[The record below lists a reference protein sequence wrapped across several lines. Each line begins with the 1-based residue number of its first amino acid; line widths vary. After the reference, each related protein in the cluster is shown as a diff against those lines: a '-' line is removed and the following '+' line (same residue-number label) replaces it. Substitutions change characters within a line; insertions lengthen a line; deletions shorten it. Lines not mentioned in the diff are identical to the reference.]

1 LARLTGWCSEAAPA
15 KINLYLAITGKRA
28 DGYHLLDSLAV
39 FAGAHDLLHAAS
51 AEDTLSLELRGP
63 FGQALAVEP
72 DNLVLRAA
80 RALAAEA
87 GVPAAA
93 KLVLEKNLPIASG
106 IGGGSADAA
115 AALRALCRLWRV
127 SLRPRDLH
135 RIALSLGADVPV
147 CLDGVPRRMGCIG
160 EVLTSAPVLPPYGL
174 ALINPGV
181 GVSTAEVFRA
191 RTGLFSIEPDLP
203 ETWADVGAMVRWL
216 SVLSN
221 DLEHAALSLCPE
233 IGMVLEALR
242 GTPGCLLARMSGSG
256 ATCFALYE
264 TPSRAVD
271 AAAACGWAG
280 WWRWGGGPWS
290 GSAEGFT
297 GTAFGP

>member
-51 AEDTLSLELRGP
+51 AEDTLSLELRGT

-80 RALAAEA
+80 RALAEEA

-127 SLRPRDLH
+127 SLRP
-135 RIALSLGADVPV
+135 GAVILV
-147 CLDGVPRRMGCIG
+147 
-160 EVLTSAPVLPPYGL
+160 AP
-174 ALINPGV
+174 
-181 GVSTAEVFRA
+181 
-191 RTGLFSIEPDLP
+191 
-203 ETWADVGAMVRWL
+203 
-216 SVLSN
+216 SV
-221 DLEHAALSLCPE
+221 
-233 IGMVLEALR
+233 
-242 GTPGCLLARMSGSG
+242 
-256 ATCFALYE
+256 
-264 TPSRAVD
+264 
-271 AAAACGWAG
+271 
-280 WWRWGGGPWS
+280 
-290 GSAEGFT
+290 
-297 GTAFGP
+297 